1 MDSRLQLPHEPK
13 QPPAEVFPLL
23 EPYDL
28 GRVLDSGPVRSQ
40 WSSGQIV
47 LTVPGIVVCDLEQ
60 SEVVGIRWQDVN
72 GEALSRVSAETQVII
87 SLESDDAESVDL
99 TVDGALAANMGALA
113 LKLAEIDL
121 SESEASRP
129 AAAVS

>member
-1 MDSRLQLPHEPK
+1 MDSRLHLPHKPT
-13 QPPAEVFPLL
+13 QPPDEVYPLI

-28 GRVLDSGPVRSQ
+28 GQVLDSGPVRSQ

-60 SEVVGIRWQDVN
+60 SEVIGIRWQDVN
-72 GEALSRVSAETQVII
+72 GEALSRVSADTQVVI
-87 SLESDDAESVDL
+87 SLESDDAETIDL
-99 TVDGALAANMGALA
+99 TVGGSLAANMGALA

-121 SESEASRP
+121 IEKNNKKP
-129 AAAVS
+129 AAAAS